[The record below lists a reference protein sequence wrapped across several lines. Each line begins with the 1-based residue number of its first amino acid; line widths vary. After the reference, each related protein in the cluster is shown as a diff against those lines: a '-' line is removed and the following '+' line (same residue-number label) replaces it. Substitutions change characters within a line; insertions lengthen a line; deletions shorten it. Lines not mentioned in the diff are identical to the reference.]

1 MPASQVGDPQAAS
14 RLFRLLTGH
23 GSLLLMTDGAV
34 GSEGDAGTEAKRRF
48 WTVGPR
54 SAVSREKMRLLL
66 FSGLL
71 NAAVCLPTGSAAAC
85 DQFTPFGQPVSSN
98 LLEDVGV
105 AAAPNRIVICH
116 TGQVVAFNPERNV
129 SDWVAYRLRR
139 EDLLNQTVE
148 RKDNFRSDLRVPEE
162 HRVVHSDY
170 TRTGYDRGH
179 LAPAA
184 AMRWSFEAMNDSF
197 FMTNIAPQVGSG
209 FNQHIWKSLERR
221 MRQWACQR
229 GVLYVVTG
237 PLYERTPVE
246 RIAYD
251 EDGDGKDDNGILVDV
266 PTHFFKFAYDPHSA
280 EAIAFI
286 LPNQKLKTRDP
297 PLYLT
302 SIDDIEARSRLDFL
316 MGIWDGAER
325 AVEAHVQVALWRK
338 PEDEVCR
345 KLQ

>member
-1 MPASQVGDPQAAS
+1 MRYLSYSGVLAAV
-14 RLFRLLTGH
+14 LFL
-23 GSLLLMTDGAV
+23 S
-34 GSEGDAGTEAKRRF
+34 
-48 WTVGPR
+48 VGP
-54 SAVSREKMRLLL
+54 A
-66 FSGLL
+66 
-71 NAAVCLPTGSAAAC
+71 AAAC
-85 DQFTPFGQPVSSN
+85 DQFTPFGQPVSKH
-98 LLEDVGV
+98 LAEDIGIIS
-105 AAAPNRIVICH
+105 ARDWIVICH
-116 TGQVVAFNPERNV
+116 TGQVVAFNPKRNV

-139 EDLLNQTVE
+139 EDLLDPMVE
-148 RKDNFRSDLRVPEE
+148 RKDNFRADPKVPEQ

-184 AMRWSFEAMNDSF
+184 AMRWSFDAMTNSF
-197 FMTNIAPQVGSG
+197 LMTNIAPQVGSG

-237 PLYERTPVE
+237 PLYEVTPVK

-251 EDGDGKDDNGILVDV
+251 RDGDGKDDNGILVDV
-266 PTHFFKFAYDPHSA
+266 PTHFFKFAYDPHKV

-286 LPNQKLKTRDP
+286 LPNRRLKTGDL

-302 SIDDIEARSRLDFL
+302 SIDDIEARSRLEFL
-316 MGIWDGAER
+316 AGIWDGAER
-325 AVEAHVQVALWRK
+325 AVESHVQRTLWRK
-338 PEDEVCR
+338 PVDERCR

>member
-1 MPASQVGDPQAAS
+1 MGAA
-14 RLFRLLTGH
+14 
-23 GSLLLMTDGAV
+23 
-34 GSEGDAGTEAKRRF
+34 
-48 WTVGPR
+48 
-54 SAVSREKMRLLL
+54 
-66 FSGLL
+66 
-71 NAAVCLPTGSAAAC
+71 AAAC
-85 DQFTPFGQPVSSN
+85 DQFTPFGQPVSNN

-105 AAAPNRIVICH
+105 AAPPDRIVICH
-116 TGQVVAFNPERNV
+116 TGQIVSFNPARNV

-139 EDLLNQTVE
+139 EDLLNRTVE
-148 RKDNFRSDLRVPEE
+148 RKDNFRADLQVPER

-184 AMRWSFEAMNDSF
+184 AMRWSFDAMNDSF

-237 PLYERTPVE
+237 PLYERAPVE

-251 EDGDGKDDNGILVDV
+251 ENGDGKDDNGILVDV

-286 LPNQKLKTRDP
+286 LPNQKLKTRDL

-316 MGIWDGAER
+316 MEIWDGAER